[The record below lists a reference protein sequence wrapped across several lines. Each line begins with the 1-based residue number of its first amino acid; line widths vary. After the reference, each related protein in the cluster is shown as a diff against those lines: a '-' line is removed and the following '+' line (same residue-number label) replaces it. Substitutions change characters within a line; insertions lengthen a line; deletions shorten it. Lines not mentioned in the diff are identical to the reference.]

1 MSARRSSIVL
11 ITLAVV
17 LVAVATVVRFVL
29 APNATKLP
37 DDTDQTVHYAG
48 EAMMLDSKA
57 LQAGD
62 TAHAFKSDIPITV
75 DRRVQVTSTHGDTAV
90 LKDATTI
97 HLGKQSLPSA
107 KTYALDRDSR
117 RGTSPPASK
126 SVEPSHG
133 ALSSA
138 FPPDAAQDNSYRY
151 YDSTTRSIVPVR
163 YTGTAKREGRA
174 VNVYDITVSA
184 PVKDP
189 AVLAPLPP
197 ALPKKL
203 VAKLRPELDSTARAR
218 LTPAALSALPDP
230 VPITYQGR
238 STLVAYIDQ
247 QTGIAIDQ
255 TVSRT
260 VVASTTVGDE
270 PTSLMPVSS
279 FTFGV
284 TPASM
289 RELGDKAGSAGLL
302 LTLLTDVT
310 PLVLIAVAAALLL
323 IYFLRRRKH
332 RPGAPASREPA
343 PATSAPGTGTTG

>member
-11 ITLAVV
+11 ITVAVV

-37 DDTDQTVHYAG
+37 ADTDQTVHYAG

-57 LQAGD
+57 LRFGD
-62 TAHAFKSDIPITV
+62 TAHALKSDIPITV
-75 DRRVQVTSTHGDTAV
+75 NRRLQVTSTHGDTAV

-97 HLGKQSLPSA
+97 HLGKQSLPSV
-107 KTYALDRDSR
+107 KTYALDRESR

-126 SVEPSHG
+126 SVEPSRG

-151 YDSTTRSIVPVR
+151 YDSMTRSIVPIR
-163 YTGTAKREGRA
+163 YTGTARREGRA
-174 VNVYDITVSA
+174 VNVYTITVSA

-189 AVLAPLPP
+189 EVLKPLPP
-197 ALPKKL
+197 ALSKQL
-203 VAKLRPELDSTARAR
+203 VTKLRPELDSTARAR
-218 LTPAALSALPDP
+218 LTPAVLSALPNP
-230 VPITYQGR
+230 VPIAYQGR

-255 TVSRT
+255 TVTRT
-260 VVASTTVGDE
+260 VVASTTVGGE
-270 PTSLMPVSS
+270 PTLLMPVSS
-279 FTFGV
+279 FAFSV
-284 TPASM
+284 TPASVG
-289 RELGDKAGSAGLL
+289 ELGDKADSAGLL

-310 PLVLIAVAAALLL
+310 PLVLLAVAALLL
-323 IYFLRRRKH
+323 IYLLQRRTRQ
-332 RPGAPASREPA
+332 PDAPASQKPA
-343 PATSAPGTGTTG
+343 LGESTTT

>member
-11 ITLAVV
+11 ITVAVV

-37 DDTDQTVHYAG
+37 GDTDQTVHYAG

-57 LQAGD
+57 LQSGD
-62 TAHAFKSDIPITV
+62 TAHALRSDIPITV
-75 DRRVQVTSTHGDTAV
+75 DRRVQVTSVHGDTAV

-97 HLGKQSLPSA
+97 HLGKQSLSSA
-107 KTYALDRDSR
+107 KAYALDRETR

-126 SVEPSHG
+126 SVEPSRG

-138 FPPDAAQDNSYRY
+138 FPPDAEQNDSYTY

-174 VNVYDITVSA
+174 VNVYKITVSA
-184 PVKDP
+184 PVTDP
-189 AVLAPLPP
+189 AVLKPLPP

-203 VAKLRPELDSTARAR
+203 VAKLLPELDST
-218 LTPAALSALPDP
+218 ALSALPDP
-230 VPITYQGR
+230 VPIAYQGR

-260 VVASTTVGDE
+260 VVASTGVGDE
-270 PTSLMPVSS
+270 PTSLLPVSS
-279 FTFGV
+279 FTFSV

-289 RELGDKAGSAGLL
+289 RELGDKAASAGLL

-310 PLVLIAVAAALLL
+310 PLVLIAIAAAFLL
-323 IYFLRRRKH
+323 ISFLQRRK
-332 RPGAPASREPA
+332 RQPGAPAPKEPA
-343 PATSAPGTGTTG
+343 PATSASGTGTTE